1 MFKVKITSS
10 ESYRNSTRPSV
21 FKSLAQELC
30 YFNLHQKN
38 KIFFNGEAEVSK
50 LIGGEYN
57 GRRGS
62 DLSIDVGYDDKIFV
76 EFESEPSGFNDE
88 LDSMRGPTTPLLW
101 EDPLTGSSIRPI
113 FEGKRYTI
121 TINKYFKDRVQAES
135 FRRKIRSAILG
146 EHLNTLFDLDTHFP
160 IPMEILACYQEIYN
174 RLVNA
179 KAVDPVDSNFIKW
192 FRQNSFVPTDIISN
206 LIGNNDCL
214 VFKQQMADNGI
225 DHGDVQIAKVNKGRY
240 IGQYEV
246 SWSYSYHWNEHTEWE
261 LSYPIQVYQQPMGI
275 EWMPDD
281 FDNNKRSYP
290 TRRFLE
296 SKLASMVFDYLDIN
310 TNNYICLPSQDNW
323 RPPSINWIAPQ
334 LQILINL
341 EDVPGEQVLLNVT
354 QIQGF
359 DWDPTF
365 LHFVLKYH
373 KKVTKRH
380 SSPLNFK
387 LFSSDTEVME
397 SDIELREN
405 GDLVLLRPGY
415 LRSIYRLTFN
425 FDTAVRLFDD
435 GCIEDLIKDP
445 EYGKLIID
453 TLFPD
458 YQLPSDWGVDGKK
471 DWGHIYDN
479 IDVGDGELIEEFSS
493 YMMGLGIIAHRQR

>member
-1 MFKVKITSS
+1 M
-10 ESYRNSTRPSV
+10 
-21 FKSLAQELC
+21 
-30 YFNLHQKN
+30 
-38 KIFFNGEAEVSK
+38 
-50 LIGGEYN
+50 
-57 GRRGS
+57 
-62 DLSIDVGYDDKIFV
+62 
-76 EFESEPSGFNDE
+76 
-88 LDSMRGPTTPLLW
+88 
-101 EDPLTGSSIRPI
+101 
-113 FEGKRYTI
+113 
-121 TINKYFKDRVQAES
+121 
-135 FRRKIRSAILG
+135 
-146 EHLNTLFDLDTHFP
+146 
-160 IPMEILACYQEIYN
+160 
-174 RLVNA
+174 
-179 KAVDPVDSNFIKW
+179 
-192 FRQNSFVPTDIISN
+192 
-206 LIGNNDCL
+206 
-214 VFKQQMADNGI
+214 
-225 DHGDVQIAKVNKGRY
+225 
-240 IGQYEV
+240 
-246 SWSYSYHWNEHTEWE
+246 
-261 LSYPIQVYQQPMGI
+261 
-275 EWMPDD
+275 
-281 FDNNKRSYP
+281 
-290 TRRFLE
+290 
-296 SKLASMVFDYLDIN
+296 
-310 TNNYICLPSQDNW
+310 
-323 RPPSINWIAPQ
+323 
-334 LQILINL
+334 

-471 DWGHIYDN
+471 DWEHIYDN